1 MHFHFTFSF
10 ESQNGQPLA
19 STIAFMN
26 KNGFP
31 FMCPTTDELRTKVS
45 TFIVVTDWPKGWKW
59 WVRVMVDVVG
69 VGNPEALESLALST
83 SLLRRCH

>member
-1 MHFHFTFSF
+1 MYLHFKFPF

-19 STIAFMN
+19 STIPFIN
-26 KNGFP
+26 KNGFL
-31 FMCPTTDELRTKVS
+31 FMCPTTNELRTKVS
-45 TFIVVTDWPKGWKW
+45 PFIVVTDRPKGWKW

-69 VGNPEALESLALST
+69 VGDPEALESLALST